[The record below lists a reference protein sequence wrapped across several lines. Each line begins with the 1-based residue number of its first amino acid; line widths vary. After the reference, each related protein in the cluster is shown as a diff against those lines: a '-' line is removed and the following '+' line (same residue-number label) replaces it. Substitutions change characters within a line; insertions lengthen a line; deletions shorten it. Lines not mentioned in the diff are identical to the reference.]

1 MMALAS
7 YPGLWWWSPDDLLT
21 LDSGGWFPKGI
32 TPHKPEYEEQERFTT
47 RPSTTYT
54 FRSQYS

>member
-32 TPHKPEYEEQERFTT
+32 TPHKPEYEE
-47 RPSTTYT
+47 
-54 FRSQYS
+54 